1 MTATSTCVPTAPE
14 VTIDAPADVRKRA
27 QVDPS
32 LMDAVLDDLESVS
45 LERLEAAI
53 SAGAARIAAM
63 QCKWLMLLA
72 EFAKRNGF
80 DRWGML
86 PEHWLSWRC
95 GLDRVTAREHLRI
108 AKGLAEL
115 PITRDAFAQGRLS
128 YSKVRAIVRVASAD
142 DEQGWVDTAI
152 GLPAARLARLTGQYR
167 TITRDLENE
176 HTHKQ
181 SLS

>member
-1 MTATSTCVPTAPE
+1 
-14 VTIDAPADVRKRA
+14 
-27 QVDPS
+27 
-32 LMDAVLDDLESVS
+32 
-45 LERLEAAI
+45 
-53 SAGAARIAAM
+53 
-63 QCKWLMLLA
+63 
-72 EFAKRNGF
+72 
-80 DRWGML
+80 ML

-167 TITRDLENE
+167 TITRELEDE
-176 HTHKQ
+176 QTQQQ
-181 SLS
+181 SLSWRWDNDGMLASSGQRSNVNAHHDGALDEPRVANWENYCCDCCWEQACWEQEQRAGWCEAGRADRTVSGPVVATGQYGRR